1 MNRIKIIKLLGLFL
15 LTIGLASCQQEA
27 GMEEK
32 QDDGEKNYQRIV
44 SLSGSITETLFAM
57 GHGDKLVGIDVTS
70 TYPADQMEGIPRLG
84 HVRNLN
90 VEGVLST
97 QPDLIFVNKEDA
109 ERPAVVQLKSS
120 DIKVLEIE
128 QENSLDN
135 ALHIAEVIADYLGGQ
150 EQLQLIRN
158 QMAEQKELLASLNS
172 GQDVEKPR
180 VLFIYARGT
189 GNMMV
194 AGMNTPAE
202 AMIQLAGGQN
212 AVQEFEGFKALS
224 AEGVI
229 QAQPDVLLMF
239 ESGLQSLG
247 GKEQVLNMPGLSE
260 TPAGKAGNI
269 IAMDG
274 LYLLGFTPRA
284 GEAAV
289 ELTKALNQ
297 LDEQTALKSE

>member
-1 MNRIKIIKLLGLFL
+1 MNIKRCFQLLGLFL
-15 LTIGLASCQQEA
+15 MVTGMVSCGQEPEKTVD
-27 GMEEK
+27 EEAT
-32 QDDGEKNYQRIV
+32 YQRIV
-44 SLSGSITETLFAM
+44 SLSGSITETLFAL

-70 TYPADQMEGIPRLG
+70 TYPADQLKEIPRLG

-109 ERPAVVQLKSS
+109 ERPAVVQLKAS
-120 DIKVLEIE
+120 DIKVLEVE
-128 QENSLDN
+128 QQNSLDN
-135 ALHIAEVIADYLGGQ
+135 ALHMAEVIVDHLGGQ
-150 EQLQLIRN
+150 DQLEAMRKQLD
-158 QMAEQKELLASLNS
+158 EQKQTLAAMAS
-172 GQDVEKPR
+172 GPDTEKPK

-194 AGMNTPAE
+194 AGLGTPAQ
-202 AMIQLAGGQN
+202 AMIELAGGRN
-212 AVQEFEGFKALS
+212 AVQEFDGFKALS

-239 ESGLQSLG
+239 ETGLQSLG
-247 GKEQVLNMPGLSE
+247 GKEQVLRMPGVSE

-284 GEAAV
+284 GAAAI

-297 LDEQTALKSE
+297 LDGQTALKSE